1 MFFAWRIF
9 RQSSDK
15 SFTDRS
21 NTPQLPAHPICR
33 EVLKGQVTMVMM
45 NSNIRP
51 LAGLEA
57 EIVELE
63 EAIRDLPTWDR
74 LLDTLRKLSTEAQD
88 YHRNG
93 NVQDARL
100 TLNSAF
106 RLVEQ
111 TRIELKKW
119 NRSFCPTGR
128 LESTDIKRSS
138 WV

>member
-1 MFFAWRIF
+1 
-9 RQSSDK
+9 
-15 SFTDRS
+15 
-21 NTPQLPAHPICR
+21 
-33 EVLKGQVTMVMM
+33 MVMM

-63 EAIRDLPTWDR
+63 DAIRDLPTWDR
-74 LLDTLRKLSTEAQD
+74 LLDTLRKLCTEAQD
-88 YHRNG
+88 YHREG

-128 LESTDIKRSS
+128 LESTDIQRSS